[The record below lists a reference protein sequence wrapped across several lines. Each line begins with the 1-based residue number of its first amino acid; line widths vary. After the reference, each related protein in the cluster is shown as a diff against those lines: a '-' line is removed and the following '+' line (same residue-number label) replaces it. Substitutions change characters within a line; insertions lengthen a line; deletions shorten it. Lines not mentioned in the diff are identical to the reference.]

1 MEFEPIYIYPPD
13 AGPKESEVV
22 VLAAVFEEE
31 DWEELLLQRDAI
43 EYDSL
48 YLGQNE
54 FANIRAKWRDPFFLR
69 SFYDDNVEFFQTQYW
84 RGISKE
90 RFVIDVTASRAQI
103 FEDFNQSCINH
114 NIYNHFEPLTE
125 YDADIRSNNEQGSKT
140 HQLVKLKSKYGFIIN
155 KIAFR
160 LYAIEVDLNCFIITG
175 GAIKIVKEMKQAP
188 NTNLELQKL
197 DYLFSMLKT
206 EGICTKKDLF
216 EFLS

>member
-1 MEFEPIYIYPPD
+1 MEFEPVYIYPPD
-13 AGPKESEVV
+13 VEPKESEAV

-31 DWEELLLQRDAI
+31 DLEELSLQRDAL

-54 FANIRAKWRDPFFLR
+54 FTNLRAKWRDPFYLR
-69 SFYDDNVEFFQTQYW
+69 SFYDENKEFFQTQYW

-90 RFVIDVTASRAQI
+90 RFVTDVTASRPQI
-103 FEDFNQSCINH
+103 FEDFRKSCINH
-114 NIYNHFEPLTE
+114 TIYNHFEPLTE
-125 YDADIRSNNEQGSKT
+125 YDAEVRNKNEQGKK

-160 LYAIEVDLNCFIITG
+160 IYAIEVDINCFIITG

-197 DYLFSMLKT
+197 GYLFDLLIT
-206 EGICTKKDLF
+206 EGVSTKKGLF
-216 EFLS
+216 ELIS

>member
-1 MEFEPIYIYPPD
+1 MEFEPVYIYPPD
-13 AGPKESEVV
+13 VEPKESEAV

-31 DWEELLLQRDAI
+31 DLEELSLQRDAL

-54 FANIRAKWRDPFFLR
+54 FTNLRAKWRDPFYLR
-69 SFYDDNVEFFQTQYW
+69 SFYDENKEFFQTQYW

-90 RFVIDVTASRAQI
+90 RFVTDVTASRPQI
-103 FEDFNQSCINH
+103 FEDFHKSCINH
-114 NIYNHFEPLTE
+114 TIYNHFEPLTE
-125 YDADIRSNNEQGSKT
+125 YDAEVRNKNEQGKK

-160 LYAIEVDLNCFIITG
+160 IYAIEVDINCFIITG

-197 DYLFSMLKT
+197 DYLFDLLIT
-206 EGICTKKDLF
+206 EGVSTKKGLF
-216 EFLS
+216 ELIS

>member
-1 MEFEPIYIYPPD
+1 MEFEPVYIYPPD
-13 AGPKESEVV
+13 VEPKESEAV

-31 DWEELLLQRDAI
+31 DLEELSLQRDAL

-54 FANIRAKWRDPFFLR
+54 FTNLRAKWRDPFYLR
-69 SFYDDNVEFFQTQYW
+69 PFYDENKEFFQTQYW

-90 RFVIDVTASRAQI
+90 RFVTDVTASRPQI
-103 FEDFNQSCINH
+103 FEDFRKSCINH
-114 NIYNHFEPLTE
+114 TIYNHFEPLTE
-125 YDADIRSNNEQGSKT
+125 YDAEVRNKNEQGKK

-160 LYAIEVDLNCFIITG
+160 IYAIEVDINCFIITG

-197 DYLFSMLKT
+197 DYLFDLLIT
-206 EGICTKKDLF
+206 EGVSTKKGLF
-216 EFLS
+216 ELIS

>member
-1 MEFEPIYIYPPD
+1 MEFEPVYIYPPD
-13 AGPKESEVV
+13 VEPKESEAV

-31 DWEELLLQRDAI
+31 DLEELSLQRDAL

-54 FANIRAKWRDPFFLR
+54 FTNLRAKWRDPFYLR
-69 SFYDDNVEFFQTQYW
+69 SFYDENKEFFQTQYW
-84 RGISKE
+84 RGIGKE
-90 RFVIDVTASRAQI
+90 RFVTDVTASRPQI
-103 FEDFNQSCINH
+103 FEDFHKSCINH
-114 NIYNHFEPLTE
+114 TIYNHFEPLTE
-125 YDADIRSNNEQGSKT
+125 YDAEVRNKNEQGKK

-160 LYAIEVDLNCFIITG
+160 IYAIEVDINCFIITG

-197 DYLFSMLKT
+197 DYLFDLLIT
-206 EGICTKKDLF
+206 EGVSTKKGLF
-216 EFLS
+216 ELIS

>member
-1 MEFEPIYIYPPD
+1 MEFEPVYIYPPD
-13 AGPKESEVV
+13 VEPKESEAV

-31 DWEELLLQRDAI
+31 DLEELSLQRDAL

-54 FANIRAKWRDPFFLR
+54 FTNLRAKWRDPFYLR
-69 SFYDDNVEFFQTQYW
+69 SFYDENKEFFQTQYW

-90 RFVIDVTASRAQI
+90 RFVTDVTASRPQI
-103 FEDFNQSCINH
+103 FEDFRKSCINH
-114 NIYNHFEPLTE
+114 TIYNHFEPLTE
-125 YDADIRSNNEQGSKT
+125 YDSEVRNKNEQGKK

-160 LYAIEVDLNCFIITG
+160 IYAIEVDINCFIITG

-197 DYLFSMLKT
+197 DYLFDLLIT
-206 EGICTKKDLF
+206 EGVSTKKGLF
-216 EFLS
+216 ELIS

>member
-1 MEFEPIYIYPPD
+1 MEFEPVYIYPPD
-13 AGPKESEVV
+13 AEPKEADAV

-31 DWEELLLQRDAI
+31 DWEELSLQRDAL

-48 YLGQNE
+48 YLGKNE
-54 FANIRAKWRDPFFLR
+54 FTNLRAKWRDPFYLR
-69 SFYDDNVEFFQTQYW
+69 FFYDENKEFFQTQYW

-90 RFVIDVTASRAQI
+90 RFVTDVTASRPEI
-103 FEDFNQSCINH
+103 FEDFHKSCINH
-114 NIYNHFEPLTE
+114 TIYHHFEPLTE
-125 YDADIRSNNEQGSKT
+125 YDAEVRSKNEQGKK

-160 LYAIEVDLNCFIITG
+160 LYAIEVDINCFIITG

-197 DYLFSMLKT
+197 DYLFKFR
-206 EGICTKKDLF
+206 K
-216 EFLS
+216 

>member
-1 MEFEPIYIYPPD
+1 MEFEPVYIYPPD
-13 AGPKESEVV
+13 VEPKESEAV

-31 DWEELLLQRDAI
+31 DLEELSLQRDAL

-54 FANIRAKWRDPFFLR
+54 FTNLRAKWRDPFYLR
-69 SFYDDNVEFFQTQYW
+69 SFYDENKEFFQTQYW

-90 RFVIDVTASRAQI
+90 RFVTDVTASRPQI
-103 FEDFNQSCINH
+103 FEDFRKSCINH
-114 NIYNHFEPLTE
+114 TIYNHFEPLTE
-125 YDADIRSNNEQGSKT
+125 YDAEVRNKNEQGKK

-160 LYAIEVDLNCFIITG
+160 IYAIEVDINCFIITG

-197 DYLFSMLKT
+197 DYLFDLLIT
-206 EGICTKKDLF
+206 EGVSTKKGLF
-216 EFLS
+216 ELIS

>member
-13 AGPKESEVV
+13 AEPKDAEII

-31 DWEELLLQRDAI
+31 DWEELLLERDAI

-54 FANIRAKWRDPFFLR
+54 FTNIRAKWKDPYFLR
-69 SFYDDNVEFFQTQYW
+69 SFYDENVEFFITQYW
-84 RGISKE
+84 RGLSRE
-90 RFVIDVTASRAQI
+90 RFVTDVAASRAQI
-103 FEDFNQSCINH
+103 FGDFKQSCINH

-125 YDADIRSNNEQGSKT
+125 YDADIRSKNEQRGMA

-155 KIAFR
+155 KTAFR
-160 LYAIEVDLNCFIITG
+160 LYAIEVDINCFIITG

-197 DYLFSMLKT
+197 DYLFDMLKT
-206 EGICTKKDLF
+206 ENICTKKDLF
-216 EFLS
+216 ELLS

>member
-1 MEFEPIYIYPPD
+1 MEFEPVYIYPPD
-13 AGPKESEVV
+13 VEPKESEAV

-31 DWEELLLQRDAI
+31 DLEELSLQRDAL

-54 FANIRAKWRDPFFLR
+54 FTNLRAKWRDPFYLR
-69 SFYDDNVEFFQTQYW
+69 SFYDENKEFFQTQYW

-90 RFVIDVTASRAQI
+90 RFVTDVTASRPQI
-103 FEDFNQSCINH
+103 FEDFHKSCINH
-114 NIYNHFEPLTE
+114 TIYNLFEPLTE
-125 YDADIRSNNEQGSKT
+125 YDAEVRNKNEQGKK

-160 LYAIEVDLNCFIITG
+160 IYAIEIDINCFIITG

-197 DYLFSMLKT
+197 DYLFDLLIT
-206 EGICTKKDLF
+206 EGVSTKKGLF
-216 EFLS
+216 ELIS